1 MAKTRREVLLAL
13 GGLVLS
19 TPVLAQM
26 GQGQMS
32 SPAPTGKDLV
42 PPKPIPWDTGSCAF
56 CEMPIKTPE
65 GQWRGRTFPQG
76 FFEQTYSQI
85 AFREPRP
92 APHNPKEVVEALH
105 FESIACMVNYAWVH
119 GLKDG
124 EGATFYVTDRG
135 SYDPKNPQG
144 SVRLI
149 PARRATYYWGER
161 MMVVMNA
168 KLLAFGSPAKARA
181 FAEAHKAQHGR
192 QNFFTFQTLLDLAP
206 LPEMNLVALL
216 ARHAGLLG
224 GKEDPGH
231 GQSH

>member
-1 MAKTRREVLLAL
+1 MRNRREVLRVL
-13 GGLVLS
+13 GGLLVAG
-19 TPVLAQM
+19 PALAQHM
-26 GQGQMS
+26 GHGAE
-32 SPAPTGKDLV
+32 SPAPVGGMRV
-42 PPKPIPWDTGSCAF
+42 APKPIPWEEGTCAF

-65 GQWRGRTFPQG
+65 GAWRGRTFPKG

-85 AFREPRP
+85 AFERPRP
-92 APHNPKEVVEALH
+92 APHDPKQVVEALH

-135 SYDPKNPQG
+135 AYDPNRPQE

-149 PARRATYYWGER
+149 PARQATYYWGEK

-168 KLLAFGSPAKARA
+168 KLLAFASAKAA
-181 FAEAHKAQHGR
+181 QEFAERNKAQHGR
-192 QNFFTFQTLLDLAP
+192 QRFYSFQTLLDLAP

-224 GKEDPGH
+224 EKGAGH
-231 GQSH
+231 